1 MGFIVSSS
9 EDNYV
14 VSLVTPE
21 MIGNHRILFRY
32 RPVNTI
38 TGSIGVSRTFFIRPI
53 WRRPRVSWA

>member
-1 MGFIVSSS
+1 MGFIWPSS

-21 MIGNHRILFRY
+21 MIGTHCIVFRY

-38 TGSIGVSRTFFIRPI
+38 TESIGVSR
-53 WRRPRVSWA
+53 